1 MPPAGYPAFLQYLQ
15 SGRVR
20 NTRDGAWSRVSIGP
34 PQKTHQPLL
43 RSSPELGSCCMAQ
56 SLDFTFRT
64 RGRQI
69 GSSGIPD
76 ECFNSQSPGS
86 LNDDGPDAGLGVS
99 ARRFREDG
107 GVGVCVPNGKASLEY
122 RQEDGFPVGG
132 AAPADN
138 STVSPVPATSPLNWI
153 SSAVSDFVLALLP
166 LPTLTL
172 MVSQCTDVTITG
184 GGGEGGGG
192 VGRLTLV
199 VAWAVKGIAW
209 LRPTWSV
216 AMP

>member
-1 MPPAGYPAFLQYLQ
+1 M
-15 SGRVR
+15 
-20 NTRDGAWSRVSIGP
+20 
-34 PQKTHQPLL
+34 
-43 RSSPELGSCCMAQ
+43 
-56 SLDFTFRT
+56 
-64 RGRQI
+64 
-69 GSSGIPD
+69 
-76 ECFNSQSPGS
+76 
-86 LNDDGPDAGLGVS
+86 
-99 ARRFREDG
+99 
-107 GVGVCVPNGKASLEY
+107 
-122 RQEDGFPVGG
+122 
-132 AAPADN
+132 
-138 STVSPVPATSPLNWI
+138 PATSPLNWI
-153 SSAVSDFVLALLP
+153 SSAVSDFVLALLL